1 MRKMSELPG
10 LQDWSDMIIG
20 FILFISP
27 WALNFSDLDA
37 ASWNAWI
44 CGLIIAIAAA
54 YSLFVALKEWEHWN
68 GVAIGAWLM
77 AAPWVLGFGSITSA
91 TAVHIVLGLLL
102 ILSEAWEIREYRH
115 HHHDDKTVTA

>member
-10 LQDWSDMIIG
+10 VQDWSDMIIG

-27 WALNFSDLDA
+27 WVLKFSDLDYP
-37 ASWNAWI
+37 SWNAWL
-44 CGLIIAIAAA
+44 CGLVIVISAA

-77 AAPWVLGFGSITSA
+77 AAPWVLDFGSIRSA
-91 TAVHIVLGLLL
+91 TAVHIVLGLFL
-102 ILSEAWEIREYRH
+102 ILSEAWEIRAYRH
-115 HHHDDKTVTA
+115 QHDDDKAVAA